1 MATDRVVI
9 AGTSIGGIRTAQAL
23 RADGYQGEIV
33 MIGAESVDP
42 YDKPPLSKQFLSGE
56 DDLSDIALLGSSGW
70 AGIEAVPLLGRAAAS
85 LDVARKELV
94 LSDNERVS
102 YDHLVI
108 ATGAR
113 ARTLLD
119 PNGSPVA
126 QTIRYPQDAVAL
138 RERITRGGG
147 PVVVV
152 GGGFVGAE
160 VASTASQLG
169 AETTIV
175 EAMPVPFSRVL
186 GPEVGEILAALH
198 QDNAVKVIAG
208 VGVDSVV
215 PGADDTSLVRLANG
229 TTLEAAA
236 VVAGI
241 GVIPNSEWLEG
252 SGVSVRDGVVCDEYC
267 AVDGAPDVYAIGD
280 VARWRHLPTGEYRRV
295 EHWTN
300 AVDQAS
306 TVAHNILHASEKK
319 AYVAAPYF
327 WSDQHGT
334 KIQMVGDISPTDH
347 VELHTL
353 RVLATDRRIAVYS
366 QNGRLTAGV
375 ALGWPRGMVLMRK
388 LWERNASAAEA
399 VAELEMLA
407 HNAVRARVVPA

>member
-9 AGTSIGGIRTAQAL
+9 AGTSIAGVRTAQAL
-23 RADGYQGEIV
+23 RAEGYQGEIV

-56 DDLSDIALLGSSGW
+56 NDFSDIALLGSAGW
-70 AGIEAVPLLGRAAAS
+70 AGIEAVPLLGRAATS
-85 LDVARKELV
+85 LDVARKEVV
-94 LSDNERVS
+94 LADNERVS
-102 YDHLVI
+102 YNHLVI

-126 QTIRYPQDAVAL
+126 QTIRDAQDALAL
-138 RERITRGGG
+138 RERISRGG

-169 AETTIV
+169 AATTIV

-186 GPEVGEILAALH
+186 GPQVGEILSALH

-215 PGADDTSLVRLANG
+215 PGADGTSRVHLANG

-252 SGVSVRDGVVCDEYC
+252 SGVAVRDGVICDEYC
-267 AVDGAPDVYAIGD
+267 AVDGAADVYAIGD

-306 TVAHNILHASEKK
+306 TVAYNILHASEKK
-319 AYVAAPYF
+319 AYAAAPYF

-347 VELHTL
+347 VELHTF
-353 RVLATDRRIAVYS
+353 RVLAADRRIAIYS